1 MKKSIT
7 SMNKILI
14 TGASGLLGL
23 ELLRCANKGGYNV
36 IGIYNANPNLTDK
49 NYRNLKCD
57 IGDIKSVNLLDK
69 KVGKIDTIFHCAA
82 MTNVDKCEKNRE
94 ACWRANVIGTRNMI
108 ELAKRHGAKL
118 VYISTGSIFSGE
130 KGNYKENDMPDPK
143 NFYSWTKLLGE
154 EAVVAYDNGTV
165 VRAVPIGI
173 HGIGRPQANF
183 IEWLVDSAN
192 NNKSFNL
199 FNDVFINPI
208 SAQSFAKTLA
218 EVPRVLDK
226 GLLHVGSIDRL
237 SKADIGQMVI
247 SKFPNFTGQVK
258 LISVDEMPGDFASRP
273 KEMWFS
279 VGKAAKLGLKMPK
292 LREELD
298 LILNAEDAK
307 K

>member
-1 MKKSIT
+1 MLSGPGIW
-7 SMNKILI
+7 LI
-14 TGASGLLGL
+14 WQKRIKPSWFIYQAVLSY
-23 ELLRCANKGGYNV
+23 ER
-36 IGIYNANPNLTDK
+36 GI
-49 NYRNLKCD
+49 
-57 IGDIKSVNLLDK
+57 
-69 KVGKIDTIFHCAA
+69 
-82 MTNVDKCEKNRE
+82 
-94 ACWRANVIGTRNMI
+94 
-108 ELAKRHGAKL
+108 
-118 VYISTGSIFSGE
+118 
-130 KGNYKENDMPDPK
+130 
-143 NFYSWTKLLGE
+143 
-154 EAVVAYDNGTV
+154 V

-173 HGIGRPQANF
+173 HGVGRPQANF
-183 IEWLVDSAN
+183 IEWLVDSAG

-208 SAQSFAKTLA
+208 SAESFAKTLA

-226 GLLHVGSIDRL
+226 GLLHVGSRDRL
-237 SKADIGQMVI
+237 SKADMGQMVI